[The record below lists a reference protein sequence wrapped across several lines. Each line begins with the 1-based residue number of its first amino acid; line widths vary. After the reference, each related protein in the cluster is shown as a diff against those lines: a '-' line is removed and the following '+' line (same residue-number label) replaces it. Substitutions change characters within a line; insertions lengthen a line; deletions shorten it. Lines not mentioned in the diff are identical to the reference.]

1 MRQHGTDLAP
11 AVRALRNVGALLS
24 VALLAA
30 TIALAVAWP
39 GLVDVQKEAQAQ
51 TAPKDQLQQPEQQQP
66 PARPQAPSVQP
77 QPSSEWAR
85 LPRMQL
91 ERQYAGPLQDTVV
104 QRWRDGIDGS
114 ICYIYLPITAA
125 HSPPVANGFVQYGA
139 NTIGSVSCF
148 AASATV
154 STGRSA
160 AAGSGK
166 SPTTTP

>member
-1 MRQHGTDLAP
+1 MERHGTDRAP
-11 AVRALRNVGALLS
+11 AGRAFRKVGALLS
-24 VALLAA
+24 VTLLAA

-39 GLVDVQKEAQAQ
+39 GLIDVQKEAQAQ
-51 TAPKDQLQQPEQQQP
+51 TAPKDQFQQSQQQQP
-66 PARPQAPSVQP
+66 QAQPQPPSVQP

-91 ERQYAGPLQDTVV
+91 ERQYAGPLQDTIV

-148 AASATV
+148 AAPAAV

-160 AAGSGK
+160 AAGK
-166 SPTTTP
+166 PPATTP